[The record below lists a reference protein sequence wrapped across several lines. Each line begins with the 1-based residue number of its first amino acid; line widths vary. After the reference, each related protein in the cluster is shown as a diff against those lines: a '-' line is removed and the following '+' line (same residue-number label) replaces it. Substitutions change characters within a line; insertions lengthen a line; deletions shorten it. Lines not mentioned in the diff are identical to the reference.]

1 MEKNFLATYSRV
13 FSNSGD
19 ITACGRSACIDLINL
34 CDELGDIDVN
44 YGDAT
49 TGFVNIPE
57 VKELAVC
64 LFPEIVFR
72 EQFFKVF
79 DENGEKRKDCSVDD
93 LAKLLELM
101 TSLSIYTVVPAP
113 SDDLDD
119 EDWWCTLSESFF
131 LMVKCNHGRGLYW
144 Y

>member
-44 YGDAT
+44 YGDET

-57 VKELAVC
+57 VQGLAVS

-79 DENGEKRKDCSVDD
+79 DANGEKRKDCSADD
-93 LAKLLELM
+93 LAKLLKLM
-101 TSLSIYTVVPAP
+101 TSLDIYTVVSVP
-113 SDDLDD
+113 SDDLDE
-119 EDWWCTLSESFF
+119 ED
-131 LMVKCNHGRGLYW
+131 
-144 Y
+144 